1 MRVRAILLVATLA
14 SGVAGAQIPPRVLPG
29 SPILGPWVTVSCV
42 LEPRWFE
49 TLRNG
54 PMDFCKKSLRY
65 RRGHFD
71 CLTFTDQVCW
81 TVNQITGEWQQFRT
95 ANLESLIAC
104 PDGPEPPTC
113 PRLR

>member
-1 MRVRAILLVATLA
+1 
-14 SGVAGAQIPPRVLPG
+14 
-29 SPILGPWVTVSCV
+29 VTVSCS
-42 LEPRWFE
+42 LEPRWFQ

-65 RRGHFD
+65 RRGQFD
-71 CLTFTDQVCW
+71 CLSFTDQICW
-81 TVNQITGEWQQFRT
+81 TVNQVTGEWQPLRT
-95 ANLESLIAC
+95 SNLESLIAC